1 MKKIIIAVISIILIG
16 IAGYRI
22 FIYESD
28 SVYYTQIDN
37 SKMKKINTDGGVVN
51 FKGSLPYSYTLTCYN
66 STGKKKKL
74 QFTADKKLR
83 EDAFICLNVNS
94 VRGVVSWNE
103 VQYYELPLPV
113 QEKYE

>member
-1 MKKIIIAVISIILIG
+1 MKKIIISVIAIIIIG

-37 SKMKKINTDGGVVN
+37 SKMEKINTENGVIN
-51 FKGSLPYSYTLTCYN
+51 FEGSLPYSYNLTCYS

-74 QFTADKKLR
+74 RFTADKKLR
-83 EDAFICLNVNS
+83 EDAFICLNVNF
-94 VRGVVSWNE
+94 VRGVVSWSE
-103 VQYYELPLPV
+103 IQYYELPLPV